1 MARNSGWTE
10 GKGGE
15 INFRDSH
22 PVSRY
27 DFSGVVEWFAERVD
41 VILLMFDAHKLD
53 ISDEFR
59 SVNWLTLAF

>member
-1 MARNSGWTE
+1 MGKNSVKTE
-10 GKGGE
+10 GTSSTSC
-15 INFRDSH
+15 FAPFHLLDF
-22 PVSRY
+22 RY

-59 SVNWLTLAF
+59 